1 MCHMYHA
8 QTLDLGDNK
17 IGDAGITALANA
29 CAGGALA
36 SLKLVVVGSKH
47 EFHPQL
53 VAACKTRGI
62 AIA

>member
-1 MCHMYHA
+1 
-8 QTLDLGDNK
+8 
-17 IGDAGITALANA
+17 LANA

-36 SLKLVVVGSKH
+36 SLKNVVVGSKH